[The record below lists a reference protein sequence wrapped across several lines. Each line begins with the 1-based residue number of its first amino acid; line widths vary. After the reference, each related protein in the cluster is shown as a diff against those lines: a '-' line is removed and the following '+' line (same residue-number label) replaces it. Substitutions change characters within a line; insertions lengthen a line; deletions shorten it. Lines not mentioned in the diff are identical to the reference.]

1 MFIYTI
7 RLVWEAWVKNLTLWR
22 LFWDV
27 LNWYQGWKLISK
39 KNYDSALEFD
49 QLLGWFNSFSTSLG
63 IPIGGSN
70 HKFVIGSLY
79 LRLFSRRNRYLF
91 CLWRQSKVN
100 YNLALND
107 ILVYHL
113 SFLKMPK
120 YVLKKNHLD
129 SNDFSFARNI
139 EEGKI
144 SPKWEDKCVQSKVQR
159 EFGRMCL

>member
-1 MFIYTI
+1 MKVILRCF
-7 RLVWEAWVKNLTLWR
+7 E
-22 LFWDV
+22 
-27 LNWYQGWKLISK
+27 LISRSK
-39 KNYDSALEFD
+39 IVRVNVYDSFMYDSALEYID
-49 QLLGWFNSFSTSLG
+49 QLLSWFNSFS
-63 IPIGGSN
+63 IYWHFKFPIGGSN